1 MKEKVGSPRYLN
13 PKCKRK
19 SWDTTETHFS
29 VATNQ
34 EHMNSLPGWLQNYLG
49 PSKHCGSIRP
59 RVSQLVPC
67 WFPVPCV
74 NTFLFW
80 PHVSIVCYIWHT
92 GSQLTHAAHV
102 FEFWFSSWPW
112 FRLRCYGHPLWE
124 HNGWKARCFSR
135 NWYTLKR
142 RSRRVLLNA
151 VSNSSHIPTNTEQLV
166 AMYSRW
172 RMSSFFRSLI
182 PRESE
187 FFFWA
192 SRNPQFSSGKQIRPP
207 KENRQLQRKS
217 LKRNIVRD
225 ASWRTRRSLCLKHD
239 QRWICKNQG
248 SKAQTRFSVN
258 QGRRYART
266 WKRSHNHLVS
276 RVPWSWVI
284 WWQNRNMR
292 RRLHT
297 FSSPEDEHVRSAVFL
312 RFPCEHYHMVMFY
325 LGQSYLGQFL
335 LRPVLLGQVLL
346 RPILLRPGLLRPSA
360 T

>member
-1 MKEKVGSPRYLN
+1 MIGIAGRTTRKCWKKTISPARTIIDEGKGSPRYLN

-112 FRLRCYGHPLWE
+112 FRLRCYRHPLWE

-151 VSNSSHIPTNTEQLV
+151 VSNSSHIPTNTERLV

-187 FFFWA
+187 FFFLSIEKPTIFFWQADQA
-192 SRNPQFSSGKQIRPP
+192 SQGEQTAPTKISEAEYRTRCFLKNKKKPLSEARS
-207 KENRQLQRKS
+207 EMNLQESRVESADKVLRKS
-217 LKRNIVRD
+217 RPQVCADVKTVPQPFGL
-225 ASWRTRRSLCLKHD
+225 S
-239 QRWICKNQG
+239 G
-248 SKAQTRFSVN
+248 PM
-258 QGRRYART
+258 ARG
-266 WKRSHNHLVS
+266 HL
-276 RVPWSWVI
+276 I
-284 WWQNRNMR
+284 
-292 RRLHT
+292 T
-297 FSSPEDEHVRSAVFL
+297 K
-312 RFPCEHYHMVMFY
+312 
-325 LGQSYLGQFL
+325 
-335 LRPVLLGQVLL
+335 
-346 RPILLRPGLLRPSA
+346 
-360 T
+360 